1 MQPLSSATIR
11 RPFHW
16 GIVIVASP
24 EEGGEIPDVQPEQA
38 VTGDE
43 HGLIALVRHA
53 QDIESF
59 DGEIE
64 WAEAEVVVRLLSEE
78 EPASRDRRQV
88 YRGTIRTPTGKVAV
102 GDADG
107 EVVHP
112 AHHGWTTV
120 TVTVDGHLPED
131 DLSPDAIQVDLS
143 PDE

>member
-16 GIVIVASP
+16 GIVIVTSP
-24 EEGGEIPDVQPEQA
+24 EDGGEIPEVLPDRP

-53 QDIESF
+53 QDVESF
-59 DGEIE
+59 AGDIE

-78 EPASRDRRQV
+78 PPDSSDRREV
-88 YRGTIRTPTGKVAV
+88 YRGTVRTPSGRITV
-102 GDADG
+102 GDADS

-120 TVTVDGHLPED
+120 TVTVDRHLPED
-131 DLSPDAIQVDLS
+131 DLSPDAVRVDLTPS
-143 PDE
+143 E